1 MPPELRWRRPA
12 RNRQR
17 LTPDFAASS
26 LARSSPSLGPEFG
39 RILSQLETGR
49 TDADYGEPSI
59 TREEATD
66 AISKAERL
74 VDAVEGFLGAGT
86 NS

>member
-1 MPPELRWRRPA
+1 
-12 RNRQR
+12 
-17 LTPDFAASS
+17 
-26 LARSSPSLGPEFG
+26 LGPEFG

-49 TDADYGEPSI
+49 TDADYGDPSI

-66 AISKAERL
+66 AIAKAERL

-86 NS
+86 DS